1 MPNHLP
7 VTKTTLD
14 NGLTV
19 ILKEMHHAP
28 VASFMIWYR
37 VGSRNEVPGLT
48 GVSHWV
54 EHMMFKGTPTF
65 PGSQLDR
72 MISREGGHWNA
83 FTWLDFTAYYETMPS
98 NRIDLALRLEA
109 DRMTN
114 TLMTPEAVE
123 SERTVILSER
133 GMYENDPRFN
143 LNEELTSAAFRVH
156 PYHHE
161 VIGDEAD
168 LRSMTRED
176 LLNHYGRYYVPNN
189 AIVVVVGDF
198 TTADML
204 ARINDLFGGIP
215 AGEAAPLI
223 ARQEPPQKGER
234 RIILHGPADAAYLT
248 HAYKAPAAN
257 HPDYFALTLLNA
269 AFAGGSSLGMFGGGG
284 TNKSSRLYKALVDT
298 DLAAAAYGSLG
309 PTRDP
314 FLYTIN
320 AVVRHGRS
328 LAEVEAALEAELARL
343 ASDPITQAELDKA
356 LKRAKAEFVMA
367 GESITGQAQLL
378 GMAEAV
384 VGDYRWFETVL
395 DRLSRVTLADLERVR
410 HAYLHKTNRTVGW
423 YQPVASGT
431 PGNPGLAS
439 NNPPGT
445 PSPLPPFKNSSKF
458 TLGNPLF

>member
-7 VTKTTLD
+7 VTKTVLH

-37 VGSRNEVPGLT
+37 VGSRNEVPGIT
-48 GVSHWV
+48 GISHWV

-65 PGSQLDR
+65 PGSLLDR
-72 MISREGGHWNA
+72 MISREGGYWNA

-109 DRMTN
+109 DRLAN
-114 TLMTPEAVE
+114 TLMTPEDIEA
-123 SERTVILSER
+123 ERTVILSER
-133 GMYENDPRFN
+133 GMYENDPRFK
-143 LNEELTSAAFRVH
+143 LSEELTSAAFRVH

-168 LRSMTRED
+168 LRSMTPDD
-176 LLNHYGRYYVPNN
+176 LRRHYRHYYAPNN
-189 AIVVVVGDF
+189 AIAVAVGDF
-198 TTADML
+198 ATAEML
-204 ARINDLFGGIP
+204 ARIEALFGGLAP
-215 AGEAAPLI
+215 GAELPLI
-223 ARQEPPQKGER
+223 TRQEPPQNGER
-234 RIILHGPADAAYLT
+234 RVTLHGPADAAYLT
-248 HAYKAPAAN
+248 FAYKAPAAD

-284 TNKSSRLYKALVDT
+284 SNKSSRLYKALVHT

-328 LAEVEAALEAELARL
+328 LSEVEAALEAELARL
-343 ASDPITQAELDKA
+343 ESSPITQPELDKA
-356 LKRAKAEFVMA
+356 LKRAKAEFVLA

-395 DRLSRVTLADLERVR
+395 DRLQSVTLGDIERAR
-410 HAYLHKTNRTVGW
+410 RTYLRKSNRTVGW
-423 YQPVASGT
+423 YEPTANGNEEAASH
-431 PGNPGLAS
+431 
-439 NNPPGT
+439 
-445 PSPLPPFKNSSKF
+445 
-458 TLGNPLF
+458 